1 MKPKIIEFTD
11 WQKLIKEYQTLDL
24 EIWNSLD
31 AMKKLAL
38 LKGIFKLDM
47 IPVFGKDFIL
57 NYPEDIYNFTDTNK
71 FIIDIDTLNK
81 IRKYV
86 CSDKEIGGTIEYSRQ
101 SEQQFNMDYNSKN
114 MSKINI
120 FFTGNNNRIDLN
132 LKRDTHSLFH
142 THPDDNR
149 KYNPRDFSPPSILDI
164 ISYLAVIVKYI
175 ADIIIDLGNGIEHS
189 PDDPLI
195 IQNSIVV
202 SNEAVYVYYISYPLV
217 VSITKHLMELYR
229 SRKDNLNNFVYEV
242 EKLLEEM
249 ELSYASYLFP
259 FNRDLN
265 TEDLEEYL
273 NTLSSLGILIKRFPY
288 SNFPNMPEVYI
299 TL

>member
-1 MKPKIIEFTD
+1 MKPKVIEFNN
-11 WQKLIKEYQTLDL
+11 WQKLIKEYRGLNL

-38 LKGIFKLDM
+38 LKGINIKVVST
-47 IPVFGKDFIL
+47 PNFGLNFIL
-57 NYPEDIYNFTDTNK
+57 NYPEDIYNFTSTSK
-71 FIIDIDTLNK
+71 FTIDINTLNK
-81 IRKYV
+81 IRRFLY
-86 CSDKEIGGTIEYSRQ
+86 SDKEIGGTIEYSRQ
-101 SEQQFNMDYNSKN
+101 SEQQLNMDYNSKN
-114 MSKINI
+114 TSKINI

-132 LKRDTHSLFH
+132 FKSDTHSLFH
-142 THPDDNR
+142 THPNDDR
-149 KYNPRDFSPPSILDI
+149 RYNPVSILDI
-164 ISYLAVIVKYI
+164 ISYLAVIIKYI
-175 ADIIIDLGNGIEHS
+175 ADIIIDLDNGIEHS

-202 SNEAVYVYYISYPLV
+202 SNEAVYVYCISYPLV

-229 SRKDNLNNFVYEV
+229 SRKDNLKNNFVYEV

-259 FNRDLN
+259 FNRDLD
-265 TEDLEEYL
+265 TGDLEEYL

-288 SNFPNMPEVYI
+288 SHFPNMPEVYV